1 MNIERLTHRAR
12 LRNLCLLAATCAAM
26 ALGVSARTEAEQP
39 VAATVMPILQSPTS
53 VVVKAQLPTETP
65 ASMTY
70 HDSIN
75 VSAIAVAAY
84 DH

>member
-1 MNIERLTHRAR
+1 MNIERPMHRAC
-12 LRNLCLLAATCAAM
+12 LCNLCFPAATCAAI
-26 ALGVSARTEAEQP
+26 ALGVSACTEAQQP
-39 VAATVMPILQSPTS
+39 VAAKVMPVPQSATP
-53 VVVKAQLPTETP
+53 VVVEAQLSTETP

-70 HDSIN
+70 HDNIN